1 MEAKDEGIIIDFANA
16 MDTISND
23 FQK

>member
-1 MEAKDEGIIIDFANA
+1 MEAKDEGIIIDFINA